1 MAAWRCWAAAP
12 ALTRRLGGRFL
23 RRCWCA
29 GLRVSPPLLR
39 DGRVAGLG
47 GIPMGVCQGGLGSG
61 LSMLLFL
68 VFGFLHG
75 FCCVGWYL
83 MSTQ

>member
-29 GLRVSPPLLR
+29 GLRVSSPY
-39 DGRVAGLG
+39 LG
-47 GIPMGVCQGGLGSG
+47 MGGLLG
-61 LSMLLFL
+61 
-68 VFGFLHG
+68 
-75 FCCVGWYL
+75 
-83 MSTQ
+83 